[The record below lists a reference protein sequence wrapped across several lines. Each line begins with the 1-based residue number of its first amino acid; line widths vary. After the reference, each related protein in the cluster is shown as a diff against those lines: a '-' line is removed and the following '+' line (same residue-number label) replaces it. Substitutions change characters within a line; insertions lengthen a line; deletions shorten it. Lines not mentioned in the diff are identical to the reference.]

1 MININNL
8 MVKINIAT
16 ENNDQRL
23 IYFILG
29 RITFYC
35 LDFEPIEEMPYYV
48 NDSAYLK
55 INRIILTMQEIMKV
69 H

>member
-8 MVKINIAT
+8 YTKITIAT

-29 RITFYC
+29 RMTFYTI
-35 LDFEPIEEMPYYV
+35 DFEPIEDAPYYV
-48 NDSAYLK
+48 NDGTYLRFT
-55 INRIILTMQEIMKV
+55 RIILTMQEILKA
-69 H
+69 